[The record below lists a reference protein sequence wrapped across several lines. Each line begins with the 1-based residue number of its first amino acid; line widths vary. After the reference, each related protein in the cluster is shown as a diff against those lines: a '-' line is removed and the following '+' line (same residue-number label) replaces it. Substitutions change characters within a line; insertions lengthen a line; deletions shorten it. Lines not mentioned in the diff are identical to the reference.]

1 MLKTK
6 AESSEK
12 TAEKKL
18 ENLTSL
24 LKDMGS
30 VLVAFSGGVDST
42 FLLKAAA
49 LTLGKNVC
57 ALTATSP
64 TYLESELAEAKETA
78 KQLGT
83 RHIIVESNELLIPN
97 FAENPENRCYYCKS
111 ELFAI
116 CRKKA
121 DELGIKFVLD
131 GTNSDD
137 SIDFRPGRLAAGEK
151 EVRSPLLEA
160 GLTKEDIRLLSKKL
174 GLASW
179 NKPNLACLSS
189 RFPYGTPI
197 TEDAL
202 NKIKAAEEFLRQKGF
217 RQIRVRYH
225 GHIAKIE
232 IPEESLKAFM
242 DDEMR
247 RSVAKKLKEIGFTYV
262 TLDLEG
268 YRTGAMNEVLTRQ
281 TENTGG
287 G

>member
-6 AESSEK
+6 AGK

-18 ENLTSL
+18 KNLIAM

-30 VLVAFSGGVDST
+30 ALIAFSGGTDST
-42 FLLKAAA
+42 FLLKAAVLA
-49 LTLGKNVC
+49 LGKNAC

-64 TYLESELAEAKETA
+64 TYLESELAEAKKTA

-121 DELGIKFVLD
+121 DEMGLKFVLD
-131 GTNSDD
+131 GTNSSD
-137 SIDFRPGRLAAGEK
+137 SIDIRPGRLAAAEK
-151 EVRSPLLEA
+151 KVSSPLLEI
-160 GLTKEDIRLLSKKL
+160 GLAKEEIRFLSKKL

-179 NKPNLACLSS
+179 DKPNLACLSS

-202 NKIKAAEEFLRQKGF
+202 RKIKVAEEFLTQKGF
-217 RQIRVRYH
+217 RQLRVRYH
-225 GHIAKIE
+225 GHTAKIE
-232 IPEESLKAFM
+232 VTEESLKAFM
-242 DDEMR
+242 DDELR
-247 RSVAKKLKEIGFTYV
+247 RSVAKRFKEIGFTYV

-268 YRTGAMNEVLTRQ
+268 YRTGAMNEVLTRGPKN
-281 TENTGG
+281 TEGE
-287 G
+287 

>member
-6 AESSEK
+6 AGK

-18 ENLTSL
+18 KNLIAV

-30 VLVAFSGGVDST
+30 ALVAFSGGTDST
-42 FLLKAAA
+42 FLLKAAVLA
-49 LTLGKNVC
+49 LGKNAC

-64 TYLESELAEAKETA
+64 TYLESELTEAKKTA

-83 RHIIVESNELLIPN
+83 RHIIVESNELLIPG

-121 DELGIKFVLD
+121 DEMGIKFVLD
-131 GTNSDD
+131 GTNSGD
-137 SIDFRPGRLAAGEK
+137 SIDIRPGRLAAAEK
-151 EVRSPLLEA
+151 KVSSPLLEA
-160 GLTKEDIRLLSKKL
+160 GLAKEEIRFLSKKL

-179 NKPNLACLSS
+179 DKPNLACLSS

-197 TEDAL
+197 TENAL
-202 NKIKAAEEFLRQKGF
+202 LKIKDAEEFLRQKGF
-217 RQIRVRYH
+217 RQLRVRYH
-225 GHIAKIE
+225 GHTAKIE
-232 IPEESLKAFM
+232 VTEESLKAFM
-242 DDEMR
+242 DDELR
-247 RSVAKKLKEIGFTYV
+247 RSVAKRFKEIGFTYV

-268 YRTGAMNEVLTRQ
+268 YRTGAMNEVLTRGPKN
-281 TENTGG
+281 TEGA
-287 G
+287 

>member
-1 MLKTK
+1 MLKTE
-6 AESSEK
+6 AGK

-18 ENLTSL
+18 KNLIAV

-30 VLVAFSGGVDST
+30 ALVAFSGGTDST
-42 FLLKAAA
+42 FLLKAAVLA
-49 LTLGKNVC
+49 LGKNAC

-78 KQLGT
+78 RQLGA
-83 RHIIVESNELLIPN
+83 RHIIVESNELLIPR

-121 DELGIKFVLD
+121 DEMGIKFVLD

-137 SIDFRPGRLAAGEK
+137 SGDFRPGRLAALEK

-160 GLTKEDIRLLSKKL
+160 ALAKEEIRILSKRL

-179 NKPNLACLSS
+179 DKPNLACLSS

-197 TEDAL
+197 TEEAL
-202 NKIKAAEEFLRQKGF
+202 LRIKAAEEFLREKGF
-217 RQIRVRYH
+217 RQLRVRYH

-232 IPEESLKAFM
+232 VTEESLKAFM
-242 DDEMR
+242 DDELR
-247 RSVAKKLKEIGFTYV
+247 RSVTKKLKDIGFTYV

-268 YRTGAMNEVLTRQ
+268 YRAGAMNEVLTRQ
-281 TENTGG
+281 RKNTGNG
-287 G
+287 